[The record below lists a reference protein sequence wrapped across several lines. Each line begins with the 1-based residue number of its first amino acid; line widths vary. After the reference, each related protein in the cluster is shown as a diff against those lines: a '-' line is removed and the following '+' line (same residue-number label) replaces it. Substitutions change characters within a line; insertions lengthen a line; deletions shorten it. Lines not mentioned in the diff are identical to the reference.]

1 MKDKIIQTNKTFTM
15 SSLFPEGMFPELDA
29 YIKTIIYNE
38 MRKHASNAP
47 PPDIDK
53 DEIWTLKKAAS
64 VIGISTQTLSKML
77 LREEII
83 GVKPGKKWKL
93 TKHNVT
99 KYMNRNSN

>member
-1 MKDKIIQTNKTFTM
+1 
-15 SSLFPEGMFPELDA
+15 
-29 YIKTIIYNE
+29 
-38 MRKHASNAP
+38 MRKFASNVP

-77 LREEII
+77 LRGEIF

-93 TKHNVT
+93 TKHNVSN
-99 KYMNRNSN
+99 YLNRKSI

>member
-1 MKDKIIQTNKTFTM
+1 M
-15 SSLFPEGMFPELDA
+15 STLFPNGMFPELDA
-29 YIKTIIYNE
+29 YIKSIIYNE
-38 MRKHASNAP
+38 MRKHSSSAP

-77 LREEII
+77 LRGEIVA
-83 GVKPGKKWKL
+83 VKPGRKWKL

-99 KYMNRNSN
+99 NYMNRNRN

>member
-1 MKDKIIQTNKTFTM
+1 M
-15 SSLFPEGMFPELDA
+15 SSIFPEGMFPELDA
-29 YIKTIIYNE
+29 YIKSIIYNE
-38 MRKHASNAP
+38 MRNHSSNAP

-77 LREEII
+77 LRGEIV
-83 GVKPGKKWKL
+83 GVKPGRKWKL

-99 KYMNRNSN
+99 NYMNRNRN